1 MPLIA
6 PAAEWDSLSR
16 KMAAEVP
23 EAFASEGRVL
33 NLFEGEWKN
42 VGFERHYTSAIDGR
56 SLGRI
61 PMLDLD
67 SALAAGKFA
76 KSEARSWAAVDLDER
91 RRRVSACLAGLKQRR
106 ELIALLLMWEIG
118 KPHAQALTDIDRC
131 ISGVEWYVQNIESM
145 LAGRS
150 PLGLISN
157 IASWNYPMSVLMH
170 SVLVQVLA
178 GNATI
183 SKTPAMEAS
192 TRSPWLTRSLAAQGC
207 QSPWSAVPAA
217 SSVMRWSGTSMSTHS
232 LSWAARRT
240 VASLPPRS
248 TTRKSVTCSR
258 WRV

>member
-23 EAFASEGRVL
+23 EVFASEGRVL

-91 RRRVSACLAGLKQRR
+91 RRRVSACLAGLKQHR

-157 IASWNYPMSVLMH
+157 IASWNLSHVGVDALGPRPGACGQCDPLQNPQRWRPLLAHRGPRARSPRRAAR
-170 SVLVQVLA
+170 LA
-178 GNATI
+178 GQ
-183 SKTPAMEAS
+183 
-192 TRSPWLTRSLAAQGC
+192 RF
-207 QSPWSAVPAA
+207 
-217 SSVMRWSGTSMSTHS
+217 
-232 LSWAARRT
+232 RRPT
-240 VASLPPRS
+240 Q
-248 TTRKSVTCSR
+248 
-258 WRV
+258 